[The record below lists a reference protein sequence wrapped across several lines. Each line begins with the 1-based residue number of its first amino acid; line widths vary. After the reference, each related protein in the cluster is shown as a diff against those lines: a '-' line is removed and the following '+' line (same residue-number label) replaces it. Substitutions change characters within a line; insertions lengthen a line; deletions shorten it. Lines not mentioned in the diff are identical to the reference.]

1 MEYAVMNIA
10 RRLQLI
16 ALLVMVALVF
26 LSWFSINRLAA
37 SNQDLSYV
45 TDNTVPSISLI
56 KEVQADFYELHALI
70 QTHVLNTDDGKMQ
83 QIETHIADIRTAI
96 NSLLEKY
103 KAEMLSNDEDRRLTD
118 DDQRIIAQYYLEIDK
133 VLLLSRQN
141 KNTEARDYLA
151 NNVMTLFGQ
160 FAQAIERHVK
170 FNVDLGLALKRQG
183 EENNDSSLQ
192 TLLFIAGGTGIL
204 TLGLFIWL
212 FNQVANP
219 LRLAMQ
225 TLSLIQRDL
234 NFTLRADVKQQDE
247 IGLTLNAVN
256 RLLDTL
262 QQTFTEFSV
271 GSLQIKSTAESLSQA
286 AQHLASSASQ
296 ANDATSLIA
305 AGVEEMTVSI
315 TDISQR
321 TQETS
326 RITNESGKLA
336 SDGGATI
343 ERTVQAINEIAD
355 SIRQASHEV
364 TALGEG
370 ISRIGGVVNVIR
382 DVAGQTNLLALNAAI
397 EAARAGEQGRGFAV
411 VADEVRKLAERTA
424 QSTQEISAT
433 VEAIQQESQATVS
446 RMSQVE
452 EKVVQGVAMAT
463 ESGEI
468 ITQIRHASHRVMDQV
483 GEITNAIRE
492 QSSAA
497 ESIAHQV
504 EQIAQV
510 VQQTSSTAEETSA
523 AAEELNVTTE
533 SIHQQISRYRI
544 Q

>member
-1 MEYAVMNIA
+1 MNIA

-16 ALLVMVALVF
+16 ALLVMLTLIF
-26 LSWFSINRLAA
+26 LSWFSINRLGAG
-37 SNQDLSYV
+37 NRDLSYV

-56 KEVQADFYELHALI
+56 KEVQADFYELHSLV
-70 QTHVLNTDDGKMQ
+70 QTHVLNTDSSRMQ
-83 QIETHIADIRTAI
+83 QIETGITEIRGQI
-96 NSLLEKY
+96 NSLLDKY

-118 DDQRIIAQYYLEIDK
+118 DDQRIVAQYYQEIDK
-133 VLLLSRQN
+133 VLQLSRQN
-141 KNTEARDYLA
+141 KNDEARDMLA
-151 NNVMTLFGQ
+151 GEASGLFKQ
-160 FAQAIERHVK
+160 FAKAIELHVN
-170 FNVDLGLALKRQG
+170 FNMDLGLALKKQG
-183 EENNDSSLQ
+183 QENYDNSLQ
-192 TLLFIAGGTGIL
+192 TLLLIAGGATVL
-204 TLGLFIWL
+204 TMGLFVWL

-219 LRLAMQ
+219 LRTAMD
-225 TLSLIQRDL
+225 TLTRIQRDL

-286 AQHLASSASQ
+286 AQHLASSANQ

-326 RITNESGKLA
+326 RITNESGQLA
-336 SDGGATI
+336 TEGGRTI
-343 ERTVQAINEIAD
+343 ERTVHAINEIAD
-355 SIRQASHEV
+355 SIRQASAEV
-364 TALGEG
+364 IALGEG

-397 EAARAGEQGRGFAV
+397 EAARAGESGRGFAV

-433 VEAIQQESQATVS
+433 VEAIQQESNNTVS
-446 RMSQVE
+446 RMHLVE
-452 EKVVQGVAMAT
+452 EKVSQGVTMAT
-463 ESGEI
+463 ESGAIIAEI
-468 ITQIRHASHRVMDQV
+468 RSASHRVMEQV

>member
-1 MEYAVMNIA
+1 MNIA

-16 ALLVMVALVF
+16 ALLVILALIF
-26 LSWFSINRLAA
+26 LSWFSINRLDSA
-37 SNQDLSYV
+37 NRDLGYV

-56 KEVQADFYELHALI
+56 KEVQADFYELHSLV
-70 QTHVLNTDDGKMQ
+70 QTHVLNTDSSRMQ
-83 QIETHIADIRTAI
+83 QIETGITEIQGQIT
-96 NSLLEKY
+96 SLLDKY

-118 DDQRIIAQYYLEIDK
+118 DDQRIVAQYYQEIDK
-133 VLLLSRQN
+133 VLPLSRQN
-141 KNTEARDYLA
+141 KNDEARDMLSGEAYG
-151 NNVMTLFGQ
+151 LFQQ
-160 FAQAIERHVK
+160 FAKAIELHVN
-170 FNVDLGLALKRQG
+170 FNMDLGLALKKQG
-183 EENNDSSLQ
+183 QENYDNSLQ
-192 TLLFIAGGTGIL
+192 TLLFIAGGATVL
-204 TLGLFIWL
+204 TMGLFVWL

-219 LRLAMQ
+219 LRTAMD
-225 TLSLIQRDL
+225 TLTRIQRDL

-326 RITNESGKLA
+326 RITNESGQLA
-336 SDGGATI
+336 TEGGRTI
-343 ERTVQAINEIAD
+343 ERTVHAINEIAD
-355 SIRQASHEV
+355 SIRQASAEV
-364 TALGEG
+364 IALGEG

-397 EAARAGEQGRGFAV
+397 EAARAGESGRGFAV

-433 VEAIQQESQATVS
+433 VEAIQQESNNTVS
-446 RMSQVE
+446 RMHLVE
-452 EKVVQGVAMAT
+452 EKVSQGVTMAT
-463 ESGEI
+463 ESGAIIAEI
-468 ITQIRHASHRVMDQV
+468 RSASHRVMEQV

>member
-1 MEYAVMNIA
+1 MNIA

-16 ALLVMVALVF
+16 ALLVILALIF
-26 LSWFSINRLAA
+26 LSWFSINRLGAG
-37 SNQDLSYV
+37 NRDLSYV

-56 KEVQADFYELHALI
+56 KEVQADFYELHSLV
-70 QTHVLNTDDGKMQ
+70 QTHVLNTDSSRMQ
-83 QIETHIADIRTAI
+83 QIETGITEIRGQI
-96 NSLLEKY
+96 NSLLDKY

-118 DDQRIIAQYYLEIDK
+118 DDQRIVAQYYQEIDK
-133 VLLLSRQN
+133 VLQLSRQN
-141 KNTEARDYLA
+141 KNDEARDMLSGEAYG
-151 NNVMTLFGQ
+151 LFKQ
-160 FAQAIERHVK
+160 FAKAIELHVN
-170 FNVDLGLALKRQG
+170 FNIDLGLALKKQG
-183 EENNDSSLQ
+183 QENYDNSLQ
-192 TLLFIAGGTGIL
+192 TLLLIAGGATVL
-204 TLGLFIWL
+204 TMGLFVWL

-219 LRLAMQ
+219 LRTAMD
-225 TLSLIQRDL
+225 TLTRIQRDL

-286 AQHLASSASQ
+286 AQHLASSANQ

-326 RITNESGKLA
+326 RITNESGQLA
-336 SDGGATI
+336 TEGGRTI
-343 ERTVQAINEIAD
+343 ERTVHAINEIAD
-355 SIRQASHEV
+355 SIRQASAEV
-364 TALGEG
+364 IALGEG

-397 EAARAGEQGRGFAV
+397 EAARAGESGRGFAV

-433 VEAIQQESQATVS
+433 VEAIQQESNNTVS
-446 RMSQVE
+446 RMHLVE
-452 EKVVQGVAMAT
+452 EKVSQGVTMAT
-463 ESGEI
+463 ESGAIIAEI
-468 ITQIRHASHRVMDQV
+468 RSASHRVMDQV

>member
-1 MEYAVMNIA
+1 MNIA

-16 ALLVMVALVF
+16 ALLVMLTLIF
-26 LSWFSINRLAA
+26 LSWFSINRLGAG
-37 SNQDLSYV
+37 NRDLSYV

-56 KEVQADFYELHALI
+56 KEVQADFYELHSLV
-70 QTHVLNTDDGKMQ
+70 QTHVLNTDSSKMQ
-83 QIETHIADIRTAI
+83 QIETGITEIRGQI
-96 NSLLEKY
+96 NSLLDKY

-118 DDQRIIAQYYLEIDK
+118 DDQRIVAQYYQEIDK
-133 VLLLSRQN
+133 VLQLSRQN
-141 KNTEARDYLA
+141 KNDEARDMLA
-151 NNVMTLFGQ
+151 GEAYGLFKR
-160 FAQAIERHVK
+160 FAKAIELHVN
-170 FNVDLGLALKRQG
+170 FNMDLGLALKKQG
-183 EENNDSSLQ
+183 QENYDNSLQ
-192 TLLFIAGGTGIL
+192 TLLLIAGGATVL
-204 TLGLFIWL
+204 TMGLFVWL

-219 LRLAMQ
+219 LRTAMD
-225 TLSLIQRDL
+225 TLTRIQRDL

-247 IGLTLNAVN
+247 IGLTLNTVN

-286 AQHLASSASQ
+286 AQHLASSANQ

-326 RITNESGKLA
+326 RITNESGQLA
-336 SDGGATI
+336 TEGGRTI
-343 ERTVQAINEIAD
+343 ERTVHAINEIAD
-355 SIRQASHEV
+355 SIRQASAEV
-364 TALGEG
+364 IALGEG

-397 EAARAGEQGRGFAV
+397 EAARAGESGRGFAV

-433 VEAIQQESQATVS
+433 VEAIQQESNNTVS
-446 RMSQVE
+446 RMHLVE
-452 EKVVQGVAMAT
+452 EKVSQGVTMAT
-463 ESGEI
+463 ESGAIIAEI
-468 ITQIRHASHRVMDQV
+468 RSASHRVMDQV

>member
-1 MEYAVMNIA
+1 MNIA

-16 ALLVMVALVF
+16 ALLVMLTLIF
-26 LSWFSINRLAA
+26 LSWFSINRLGAG
-37 SNQDLSYV
+37 NRDLSYV

-56 KEVQADFYELHALI
+56 KEVQADFYELHSLV
-70 QTHVLNTDDGKMQ
+70 QTHVLNTDSSRMQ
-83 QIETHIADIRTAI
+83 QIETGITEIRGQI
-96 NSLLEKY
+96 NSLLDKY

-118 DDQRIIAQYYLEIDK
+118 DDQRIVAQYYQEIDK
-133 VLLLSRQN
+133 VLQLSRQN
-141 KNTEARDYLA
+141 KNDEARDMLA
-151 NNVMTLFGQ
+151 GEAYGLFQQ
-160 FAQAIERHVK
+160 FAKAIELHVN
-170 FNVDLGLALKRQG
+170 FNMDLGLALKKQG
-183 EENNDSSLQ
+183 QENYDSSLQ
-192 TLLFIAGGTGIL
+192 TLLFIAGGATVL
-204 TLGLFIWL
+204 TMGLFVWL

-219 LRLAMQ
+219 LRTAMD
-225 TLSLIQRDL
+225 TLTRIQRDL

-286 AQHLASSASQ
+286 AQHLASSANQ

-326 RITNESGKLA
+326 RITNESGQLA
-336 SDGGATI
+336 SEGGRTI
-343 ERTVQAINEIAD
+343 ERTVHAINEIAD
-355 SIRQASHEV
+355 SIRQASAEV
-364 TALGEG
+364 IALGEG

-397 EAARAGEQGRGFAV
+397 EAARAGESGRGFAV

-433 VEAIQQESQATVS
+433 VEAIQQESNNTVS
-446 RMSQVE
+446 RMHLVE
-452 EKVVQGVAMAT
+452 EKVSQGVTMAT
-463 ESGEI
+463 ESGAIIAEI
-468 ITQIRHASHRVMDQV
+468 RSASHRVMEQV

>member
-1 MEYAVMNIA
+1 MNIA

-16 ALLVMVALVF
+16 ALLVMLTLIF
-26 LSWFSINRLAA
+26 LSWFSINRLGAG
-37 SNQDLSYV
+37 NRDLSYV

-56 KEVQADFYELHALI
+56 KEVQADFYELHSLV
-70 QTHVLNTDDGKMQ
+70 QTHVLNTDSGRMQ
-83 QIETHIADIRTAI
+83 QIETGITEIRGQI
-96 NSLLEKY
+96 NSLLDKY

-118 DDQRIIAQYYLEIDK
+118 DDQRIVAQYYQEIDK
-133 VLLLSRQN
+133 VLQLSRQN
-141 KNTEARDYLA
+141 KNDEARDMLA
-151 NNVMTLFGQ
+151 GEAYGLFKQ
-160 FAQAIERHVK
+160 FAKAIELHVN
-170 FNVDLGLALKRQG
+170 FNIDLGLALKKQG
-183 EENNDSSLQ
+183 QENYDNSLQ
-192 TLLFIAGGTGIL
+192 TLLFIAGGATVL
-204 TLGLFIWL
+204 TMGLFVWL

-219 LRLAMQ
+219 LRTAMD
-225 TLSLIQRDL
+225 TLTRIQRDL

-286 AQHLASSASQ
+286 AQHLASSANQ

-326 RITNESGKLA
+326 RITNESGQLA
-336 SDGGATI
+336 TEGGRTI
-343 ERTVQAINEIAD
+343 ERTVHAINEIAD
-355 SIRQASHEV
+355 SIRQASAEV
-364 TALGEG
+364 IALGEG

-397 EAARAGEQGRGFAV
+397 EAARAGESGRGFAV

-433 VEAIQQESQATVS
+433 VEAIQQESNNTVS
-446 RMSQVE
+446 RMHLVE
-452 EKVVQGVAMAT
+452 EKVSQGVTMAT
-463 ESGEI
+463 ESGAIIAEI
-468 ITQIRHASHRVMDQV
+468 RSASHRVMEQV

>member
-1 MEYAVMNIA
+1 MNIA

-16 ALLVMVALVF
+16 ALLVMLTLIF
-26 LSWFSINRLAA
+26 LSWFSINRLGAG
-37 SNQDLSYV
+37 NRDLSYV

-56 KEVQADFYELHALI
+56 KEVQADFYELHSLV
-70 QTHVLNTDDGKMQ
+70 QTHVLNTDSSKMQ
-83 QIETHIADIRTAI
+83 QIETGITEIRGQI
-96 NSLLEKY
+96 NSLLDKY

-118 DDQRIIAQYYLEIDK
+118 DDQRIVAQYYQEIDK
-133 VLLLSRQN
+133 VLQLSRQN
-141 KNTEARDYLA
+141 ENDEARDMLA
-151 NNVMTLFGQ
+151 GEAYGLFKQ
-160 FAQAIERHVK
+160 FAKAIELHVN
-170 FNVDLGLALKRQG
+170 FNMDLGLALKKQG
-183 EENNDSSLQ
+183 QENYDNSLQ
-192 TLLFIAGGTGIL
+192 TLLLIAGGATVL
-204 TLGLFIWL
+204 TMGLFVWL

-219 LRLAMQ
+219 LRTAMD
-225 TLSLIQRDL
+225 TLTRIQRDL

-286 AQHLASSASQ
+286 AQHLASSANQ

-326 RITNESGKLA
+326 RITNESGQLA
-336 SDGGATI
+336 TEGGRTI
-343 ERTVQAINEIAD
+343 ERTVHAINEIAD
-355 SIRQASHEV
+355 SIRQASAEV
-364 TALGEG
+364 IALGEG

-397 EAARAGEQGRGFAV
+397 EAARAGESGRGFAV

-433 VEAIQQESQATVS
+433 VEAIQQESNNTVS
-446 RMSQVE
+446 RMHLVE
-452 EKVVQGVAMAT
+452 EKVSQGVTMAT
-463 ESGEI
+463 ESGAIIAEI
-468 ITQIRHASHRVMDQV
+468 RSASHRVMEQV

>member
-1 MEYAVMNIA
+1 MNIA

-16 ALLVMVALVF
+16 ALLVMLTLIF
-26 LSWFSINRLAA
+26 LSWFSINRLGAG
-37 SNQDLSYV
+37 NRDLSYV

-56 KEVQADFYELHALI
+56 KEVQADFYELHSLV
-70 QTHVLNTDDGKMQ
+70 QTHVLNTDSSRMQ
-83 QIETHIADIRTAI
+83 QIETGITEIRGQI
-96 NSLLEKY
+96 NSLLDKY

-118 DDQRIIAQYYLEIDK
+118 DDQRIVAQYYQEIDK
-133 VLLLSRQN
+133 VLQLSRQN
-141 KNTEARDYLA
+141 KNDEARDMLA
-151 NNVMTLFGQ
+151 GEAYGLFKQ
-160 FAQAIERHVK
+160 FAKAIELHVN
-170 FNVDLGLALKRQG
+170 FNMDLGLALKKQG
-183 EENNDSSLQ
+183 QENYDNSLQ
-192 TLLFIAGGTGIL
+192 TLLLIAGGATVL
-204 TLGLFIWL
+204 TMGLFVWL

-219 LRLAMQ
+219 LRTAMD
-225 TLSLIQRDL
+225 TLTRIQRDL

-286 AQHLASSASQ
+286 AQHLASSANQ

-326 RITNESGKLA
+326 RITNESGQLA
-336 SDGGATI
+336 TEGGRTI
-343 ERTVQAINEIAD
+343 ERTVHAINEIAD
-355 SIRQASHEV
+355 SIRQASAEV
-364 TALGEG
+364 IALGEG

-397 EAARAGEQGRGFAV
+397 EAARAGESGRGFAV

-433 VEAIQQESQATVS
+433 VEAIQQESNNTVS
-446 RMSQVE
+446 RMHLVE
-452 EKVVQGVAMAT
+452 EKVSQGVTMAT
-463 ESGEI
+463 ESGAIIAEI
-468 ITQIRHASHRVMDQV
+468 RSASHRVMDQV

>member
-1 MEYAVMNIA
+1 MNIA

-16 ALLVMVALVF
+16 ALLVMLALVF
-26 LSWFSINRLAA
+26 LSWFSINRLGAG
-37 SNQDLSYV
+37 NRDLSYV

-56 KEVQADFYELHALI
+56 KEVQADFYELHSLV
-70 QTHVLNTDDGKMQ
+70 QTHVLNTDSSRMQ
-83 QIETHIADIRTAI
+83 QIETGITEIRGQI
-96 NSLLEKY
+96 NSLLDKY

-118 DDQRIIAQYYLEIDK
+118 DDQRIVAQYYQEIDK
-133 VLLLSRQN
+133 VLQLSRQN
-141 KNTEARDYLA
+141 KNDEARDMLA
-151 NNVMTLFGQ
+151 GEAYGLFKQ
-160 FAQAIERHVK
+160 FAKAIELHVN
-170 FNVDLGLALKRQG
+170 FNMDLGLALKKQG
-183 EENNDSSLQ
+183 QENYDSSLQ
-192 TLLFIAGGTGIL
+192 TLLLIAGGATVL
-204 TLGLFIWL
+204 TMGLFVWL

-219 LRLAMQ
+219 LRTAMD
-225 TLSLIQRDL
+225 TLTRIQRDL

-286 AQHLASSASQ
+286 AQHLASSANQ

-326 RITNESGKLA
+326 RITNESGQLA
-336 SDGGATI
+336 TEGGRTI
-343 ERTVQAINEIAD
+343 ERTVHAINEIAD
-355 SIRQASHEV
+355 SIRQASAEV
-364 TALGEG
+364 IALGEG

-397 EAARAGEQGRGFAV
+397 EAARAGESGRGFAV

-433 VEAIQQESQATVS
+433 VEAIQQESNNTVS
-446 RMSQVE
+446 RMHLVE
-452 EKVVQGVAMAT
+452 EKVSQGVTMAT
-463 ESGEI
+463 ESGAIIAEI
-468 ITQIRHASHRVMDQV
+468 RSASHRVMEQV

>member
-1 MEYAVMNIA
+1 MNIA

-16 ALLVMVALVF
+16 ALLVMLALGC
-26 LSWFSINRLAA
+26 LSWFSISRLSSTHA
-37 SNQDLSYV
+37 DLSYV
-45 TDNTVPSISLI
+45 TDNTVPSISTI
-56 KEVQADFYELHALI
+56 KEIETDFYALHSLI
-70 QTHVLNTDDGKMQ
+70 QAHVLNTDDGKMS
-83 QIETHIADIRTAI
+83 QIEQGIASYHTNMDALLSQYESGMITNEEDRQLIAD
-96 NSLLEKY
+96 
-103 KAEMLSNDEDRRLTD
+103 DRRLV
-118 DDQRIIAQYYLEIDK
+118 AQYDKASEDVLRLSRENKSVEAREAIDK
-133 VLLLSRQN
+133 ALAPLYEQLTKAIDKHVHFNIQQGDAVKLRGEQN
-141 KNTEARDYLA
+141 A
-151 NNVMTLFGQ
+151 
-160 FAQAIERHVK
+160 
-170 FNVDLGLALKRQG
+170 
-183 EENNDSSLQ
+183 DSSMQ
-192 TLLFIAGGTGIL
+192 ALLFISVGTGAL
-204 TLGLFIWL
+204 TLVLFLWL
-212 FNQVANP
+212 FRQVANP
-219 LRLAMQ
+219 LRLAMT
-225 TLSLIQRDL
+225 TLSEIQRDL
-234 NFTLRADVKQQDE
+234 NFTLRANVSQQDE
-247 IGLTLNAVN
+247 IGQTLTAVN

-286 AQHLASSASQ
+286 AQHMAESASQ

-305 AGVEEMTVSI
+305 AGVEEMSVSI

-343 ERTVQAINEIAD
+343 DRTVLAINDIAD
-355 SIRQASHEV
+355 AIRQASRDV

-370 ISRIGGVVNVIR
+370 ISRIGGVVNVIN

-424 QSTQEISAT
+424 QSTQEISRT
-433 VEAIQQESQATVS
+433 VEAIQQGSEATVA
-446 RMSQVE
+446 RMVLVE
-452 EKVVQGVAMAT
+452 EKVAQGVAMAT
-463 ESGEI
+463 ESGAI
-468 ITQIRHASHRVMDQV
+468 ITQIRQASHRVMDQV
-483 GEITNAIRE
+483 GEISLAIRE
-492 QSSAA
+492 QTSAA
-497 ESIAHQV
+497 ESIALQV

-533 SIHQQISRYRI
+533 NIHQQISRYRI

>member
-1 MEYAVMNIA
+1 MNIA

-16 ALLVMVALVF
+16 ALLVILALIF
-26 LSWFSINRLAA
+26 LSWFSINRLDSA
-37 SNQDLSYV
+37 NRDLGYV

-56 KEVQADFYELHALI
+56 KEVQADFYELHSLV
-70 QTHVLNTDDGKMQ
+70 QTHVLNTDSSRMQ
-83 QIETHIADIRTAI
+83 QIETGITEIQGQIT
-96 NSLLEKY
+96 SLLDKY

-118 DDQRIIAQYYLEIDK
+118 DDQRIVAQYYQEIDN
-133 VLLLSRQN
+133 VLQLSRQN
-141 KNTEARDYLA
+141 KNDEARDMLSGEAYG
-151 NNVMTLFGQ
+151 LFQQ
-160 FAQAIERHVK
+160 FAKAIELHVN
-170 FNVDLGLALKRQG
+170 FNMDLGLALKKQG
-183 EENNDSSLQ
+183 QENYDNSLQ
-192 TLLFIAGGTGIL
+192 TLLFIAGGTTVL
-204 TLGLFIWL
+204 TLGLFVWL

-219 LRLAMQ
+219 LRTAMDIL
-225 TLSLIQRDL
+225 TRIQRDL

-326 RITNESGKLA
+326 RITNESGQLA
-336 SDGGATI
+336 TEGGRTI
-343 ERTVQAINEIAD
+343 ERTVHAINEIAD
-355 SIRQASHEV
+355 SIRQASAEV
-364 TALGEG
+364 IALGEG

-397 EAARAGEQGRGFAV
+397 EAARAGESGRGFAV

-433 VEAIQQESQATVS
+433 VEAIQQESNNTVS
-446 RMSQVE
+446 RMHLVE
-452 EKVVQGVAMAT
+452 EKVSQGVTMAT
-463 ESGEI
+463 ESGAIIAEI
-468 ITQIRHASHRVMDQV
+468 RSASHRVMDQV

>member
-1 MEYAVMNIA
+1 MNIA

-16 ALLVMVALVF
+16 ALLVMLALVF
-26 LSWFSINRLAA
+26 LSWFSINRLGAG
-37 SNQDLSYV
+37 NRDLSYV

-56 KEVQADFYELHALI
+56 KEVQADFYELHSLV
-70 QTHVLNTDDGKMQ
+70 QTHVLNTDSSRMQ
-83 QIETHIADIRTAI
+83 QIETGITEIRGQI
-96 NSLLEKY
+96 NSLLDKY

-118 DDQRIIAQYYLEIDK
+118 DDQRIVAQYYQEIDK
-133 VLLLSRQN
+133 VLQLSRQN
-141 KNTEARDYLA
+141 KNDEARDMLA
-151 NNVMTLFGQ
+151 GEAYGLFKQ
-160 FAQAIERHVK
+160 FAKAIELHVN
-170 FNVDLGLALKRQG
+170 FNMDLGLALKKQG
-183 EENNDSSLQ
+183 QENYDNSLQ
-192 TLLFIAGGTGIL
+192 TLLFIAGGATLL
-204 TLGLFIWL
+204 TMGLFVWL

-219 LRLAMQ
+219 LRTAMD
-225 TLSLIQRDL
+225 TLTRIQHDL

-326 RITNESGKLA
+326 RITNESGQLA
-336 SDGGATI
+336 TEGGRTI
-343 ERTVQAINEIAD
+343 ERTVHAINEIAD
-355 SIRQASHEV
+355 SIRQASAEV
-364 TALGEG
+364 IALGEG

-397 EAARAGEQGRGFAV
+397 EAARAGESGRGFAV

-433 VEAIQQESQATVS
+433 VEAIQQESNNTVS
-446 RMSQVE
+446 RMHLVE
-452 EKVVQGVAMAT
+452 EKVSQGVTMAT
-463 ESGEI
+463 ESGAIIAEI
-468 ITQIRHASHRVMDQV
+468 RSASHRVMDQV

>member
-1 MEYAVMNIA
+1 MNIA

-16 ALLVMVALVF
+16 ALLVILALIF
-26 LSWFSINRLAA
+26 LSWFSINRLDSA
-37 SNQDLSYV
+37 NRDLGYV

-56 KEVQADFYELHALI
+56 KEVQADFYELHSLV
-70 QTHVLNTDDGKMQ
+70 QTHVLNTDSSRMQ
-83 QIETHIADIRTAI
+83 QIETGITEIQGQIT
-96 NSLLEKY
+96 SLLDKY

-118 DDQRIIAQYYLEIDK
+118 DDQRIVAQYYQEIDN
-133 VLLLSRQN
+133 VLQLSRQN
-141 KNTEARDYLA
+141 KNDEARDMLSGEAYG
-151 NNVMTLFGQ
+151 LFQQ
-160 FAQAIERHVK
+160 FAKAIELHVN
-170 FNVDLGLALKRQG
+170 FNMDLGLALKKQG
-183 EENNDSSLQ
+183 QENYDNSLQ
-192 TLLFIAGGTGIL
+192 TLLFIAGSTTVL
-204 TLGLFIWL
+204 TLGLFVWL

-219 LRLAMQ
+219 LRTAMDIL
-225 TLSLIQRDL
+225 TRIQRDL

-326 RITNESGKLA
+326 RITNESGQLA
-336 SDGGATI
+336 TEGGRTI
-343 ERTVQAINEIAD
+343 ERTVHAINEIAD
-355 SIRQASHEV
+355 SIRQASAEV
-364 TALGEG
+364 IALGEG

-397 EAARAGEQGRGFAV
+397 EAARAGESGRGFAV

-433 VEAIQQESQATVS
+433 VEAIQQESNNTVS
-446 RMSQVE
+446 RMHLVE
-452 EKVVQGVAMAT
+452 EKVSQGVTMAT
-463 ESGEI
+463 ESGAIIAEI
-468 ITQIRHASHRVMDQV
+468 RSASHRVMDQV

>member
-1 MEYAVMNIA
+1 MNIA

-16 ALLVMVALVF
+16 ALLVILALIF
-26 LSWFSINRLAA
+26 LSWFSINRLDSA
-37 SNQDLSYV
+37 NRDLGYV

-56 KEVQADFYELHALI
+56 KEVQADFYELHSLV
-70 QTHVLNTDDGKMQ
+70 QTHVLNTDTGKMQ
-83 QIETHIADIRTAI
+83 QIETGITEIRGQI
-96 NSLLEKY
+96 NSLLDKY
-103 KAEMLSNDEDRRLTD
+103 KAELLSNDEDRRLTD
-118 DDQRIIAQYYLEIDK
+118 DDQRIVAQYYQEIDK
-133 VLLLSRQN
+133 VLQLSRQN
-141 KNTEARDYLA
+141 KNDEARDMLA
-151 NNVMTLFGQ
+151 GEAYGLFQQ
-160 FAQAIERHVK
+160 FAKAIELHVT
-170 FNVDLGLALKRQG
+170 FNIDLGLELKAQG
-183 EENNDSSLQ
+183 KENYDNSMQ
-192 TLLFIAGGTGIL
+192 TLLFIAGATTVL
-204 TLGLFIWL
+204 TLGLFVWL

-219 LRLAMQ
+219 LRTAME
-225 TLSLIQRDL
+225 TLTRIQRDL
-234 NFTLRADVKQQDE
+234 NFTLRADVRQQDE

-326 RITNESGKLA
+326 RITNESGQLA
-336 SDGGATI
+336 TEGGRTI
-343 ERTVQAINEIAD
+343 DRTVHAINEIAD
-355 SIRQASHEV
+355 SIRQASAEV
-364 TALGEG
+364 SALGEG
-370 ISRIGGVVNVIR
+370 ISRIGGVVSVIR

-397 EAARAGEQGRGFAV
+397 EAARAGESGRGFAV

-433 VEAIQQESQATVS
+433 VEAIQQESNNTVS
-446 RMSQVE
+446 RMNLVE
-452 EKVVQGVAMAT
+452 EKVSQGVAMAT
-463 ESGEI
+463 ESGAIISEI
-468 ITQIRHASHRVMDQV
+468 RSASHRVMDQV

-492 QSSAA
+492 QSAAA

-523 AAEELNVTTE
+523 AAEELNVTTD

>member
-1 MEYAVMNIA
+1 MNIA

-16 ALLVMVALVF
+16 ALLVMLTLIF
-26 LSWFSINRLAA
+26 LSWFSINRLGAG
-37 SNQDLSYV
+37 NRDLSYV

-56 KEVQADFYELHALI
+56 KEVQADFYELHSLV
-70 QTHVLNTDDGKMQ
+70 QTHVLNTDSSRMQ
-83 QIETHIADIRTAI
+83 QIETGITEIRGQI
-96 NSLLEKY
+96 NSLLDKY

-118 DDQRIIAQYYLEIDK
+118 DDQRIVAQYYQEIDK
-133 VLLLSRQN
+133 VLQLSRQN
-141 KNTEARDYLA
+141 KNDEARDMLA
-151 NNVMTLFGQ
+151 GEAYGLFKQ
-160 FAQAIERHVK
+160 FAKAIELHVN
-170 FNVDLGLALKRQG
+170 FNMDLGLALKKQG
-183 EENNDSSLQ
+183 QENYDNSLQ
-192 TLLFIAGGTGIL
+192 TLLFIAGGATVL
-204 TLGLFIWL
+204 TMGLFVWL

-219 LRLAMQ
+219 LRTAMD
-225 TLSLIQRDL
+225 TLTRIQRDL

-286 AQHLASSASQ
+286 AQHLASSANQ

-326 RITNESGKLA
+326 RITNESGQLA
-336 SDGGATI
+336 TEGGRTI
-343 ERTVQAINEIAD
+343 ERTVHAINEIAD
-355 SIRQASHEV
+355 SIRQASAEV
-364 TALGEG
+364 IALGEG

-397 EAARAGEQGRGFAV
+397 EAARAGESGRGFAV

-433 VEAIQQESQATVS
+433 VEAIQQESNNTVS
-446 RMSQVE
+446 RMHLVE
-452 EKVVQGVAMAT
+452 EKVSQGVTMAT
-463 ESGEI
+463 ESGAIIAEI
-468 ITQIRHASHRVMDQV
+468 RSASHRVMEQV

>member
-1 MEYAVMNIA
+1 MNIA

-16 ALLVMVALVF
+16 ALLVMLTLIF
-26 LSWFSINRLAA
+26 LSWFSINRLGAG
-37 SNQDLSYV
+37 NRDLSYV

-56 KEVQADFYELHALI
+56 KEVQADFYELHSLV
-70 QTHVLNTDDGKMQ
+70 QTHVLNTDSSKMQ
-83 QIETHIADIRTAI
+83 QIETGITEIRGQI
-96 NSLLEKY
+96 NSLLDKY

-118 DDQRIIAQYYLEIDK
+118 DDQRIVAQYYQEIDK
-133 VLLLSRQN
+133 VLQLSRQN
-141 KNTEARDYLA
+141 KNDEARDMLA
-151 NNVMTLFGQ
+151 GEAYGLFKQ
-160 FAQAIERHVK
+160 FAKAIELHVN
-170 FNVDLGLALKRQG
+170 FNMDLGLALKKQG
-183 EENNDSSLQ
+183 QENYDSSLQ
-192 TLLFIAGGTGIL
+192 TLLLIAGGATVL
-204 TLGLFIWL
+204 TMGLFVWL

-219 LRLAMQ
+219 LRTAMD
-225 TLSLIQRDL
+225 TLTRIQRDL

-286 AQHLASSASQ
+286 AQHLASSANQ

-326 RITNESGKLA
+326 RITNESGQLA
-336 SDGGATI
+336 TEGGRTI
-343 ERTVQAINEIAD
+343 ERTVHAINEIAD
-355 SIRQASHEV
+355 SIRQASAEV
-364 TALGEG
+364 IALGEG

-397 EAARAGEQGRGFAV
+397 EAARAGESGRGFAV

-433 VEAIQQESQATVS
+433 VEAIQQESNNTVS
-446 RMSQVE
+446 RMHLVE
-452 EKVVQGVAMAT
+452 EKVSQGVTMAT
-463 ESGEI
+463 ESGAIIAEI
-468 ITQIRHASHRVMDQV
+468 RSASHRVMDQV

>member
-1 MEYAVMNIA
+1 MNIA

-16 ALLVMVALVF
+16 ALLVILALIF
-26 LSWFSINRLAA
+26 LSWFSINRLGAG
-37 SNQDLSYV
+37 NRDLSYV

-56 KEVQADFYELHALI
+56 KEVQADFYELHSLV
-70 QTHVLNTDDGKMQ
+70 QTHVLNTDSSRMQ
-83 QIETHIADIRTAI
+83 QIETGITEIRGQI
-96 NSLLEKY
+96 NSLLDKY

-118 DDQRIIAQYYLEIDK
+118 DDQRIVAQYYQEIDK
-133 VLLLSRQN
+133 VLQLSRQN
-141 KNTEARDYLA
+141 KNDEARDMLA
-151 NNVMTLFGQ
+151 GEAYGLFKQ
-160 FAQAIERHVK
+160 FAKAIELHVN
-170 FNVDLGLALKRQG
+170 FNIDLGLALKKQG
-183 EENNDSSLQ
+183 QENYDNSLQ
-192 TLLFIAGGTGIL
+192 TLLLIAGGATVL
-204 TLGLFIWL
+204 TMGLFVWL

-219 LRLAMQ
+219 LRTAMD
-225 TLSLIQRDL
+225 TLTRIQRDL

-286 AQHLASSASQ
+286 AQHLASSANQ

-326 RITNESGKLA
+326 RITNESGQLA
-336 SDGGATI
+336 TEGGRTI
-343 ERTVQAINEIAD
+343 ERTVHAINEIAD
-355 SIRQASHEV
+355 SIRQASAEV
-364 TALGEG
+364 IALGEG

-397 EAARAGEQGRGFAV
+397 EAARAGESGRGFAV

-433 VEAIQQESQATVS
+433 VEAIQQESNNTVS
-446 RMSQVE
+446 RMHLVE
-452 EKVVQGVAMAT
+452 EKVSQGVTMAT
-463 ESGEI
+463 ESGAIIAEI
-468 ITQIRHASHRVMDQV
+468 RSASHRVMEQV

>member
-1 MEYAVMNIA
+1 MNIA

-16 ALLVMVALVF
+16 ALLVILALIF
-26 LSWFSINRLAA
+26 LSWFSINRLDSA
-37 SNQDLSYV
+37 NRDLGYV

-56 KEVQADFYELHALI
+56 KEVQADFYELHSLV
-70 QTHVLNTDDGKMQ
+70 QTHVLNTDSSRMQ
-83 QIETHIADIRTAI
+83 QIETGITEIQGQIT
-96 NSLLEKY
+96 SLLDKY

-118 DDQRIIAQYYLEIDK
+118 DDQRIVAQYYQEIDK
-133 VLLLSRQN
+133 VLQLSRQN
-141 KNTEARDYLA
+141 KNDEARDMLSGEAYG
-151 NNVMTLFGQ
+151 LFQQ
-160 FAQAIERHVK
+160 FAKAIELHVN
-170 FNVDLGLALKRQG
+170 FNMDLGLALKKQG
-183 EENNDSSLQ
+183 QENYDNSLQ
-192 TLLFIAGGTGIL
+192 TLLFIAGGTTVL
-204 TLGLFIWL
+204 TMGLFVWL

-219 LRLAMQ
+219 LRTAMD
-225 TLSLIQRDL
+225 TLTRIQRDL

-326 RITNESGKLA
+326 RITNESGQLA
-336 SDGGATI
+336 TEGGRTI
-343 ERTVQAINEIAD
+343 ERTVHAINEIAD
-355 SIRQASHEV
+355 SIRQASAEV
-364 TALGEG
+364 IALGEG

-397 EAARAGEQGRGFAV
+397 EAARAGESGRGFAV

-433 VEAIQQESQATVS
+433 VEAIQQESNNTVS
-446 RMSQVE
+446 RMHLVE
-452 EKVVQGVAMAT
+452 EKVSQGVTMAT
-463 ESGEI
+463 ESGAIIAEI
-468 ITQIRHASHRVMDQV
+468 RSASHRVMDQV

-492 QSSAA
+492 QSS
-497 ESIAHQV
+497 
-504 EQIAQV
+504 
-510 VQQTSSTAEETSA
+510 
-523 AAEELNVTTE
+523 
-533 SIHQQISRYRI
+533 
-544 Q
+544 

>member
-1 MEYAVMNIA
+1 MNIA

-16 ALLVMVALVF
+16 ALLVMLTLIF
-26 LSWFSINRLAA
+26 LSWFSINRLDSA
-37 SNQDLSYV
+37 NRDLGYV

-56 KEVQADFYELHALI
+56 KEVQADFYELHSLV
-70 QTHVLNTDDGKMQ
+70 QTHVLNTDTGKMQ
-83 QIETHIADIRTAI
+83 QIETGITEIQGQIT
-96 NSLLEKY
+96 SLLDKY

-118 DDQRIIAQYYLEIDK
+118 DDQRIVAQYYQEIDK
-133 VLLLSRQN
+133 VLQLSRQN
-141 KNTEARDYLA
+141 KNDEARDMLA
-151 NNVMTLFGQ
+151 GEATRVFQQ
-160 FAQAIERHVK
+160 FAKAIELHVN
-170 FNVDLGLALKRQG
+170 FNMDLGLALKKQG
-183 EENNDSSLQ
+183 QENYDNSLQ
-192 TLLFIAGGTGIL
+192 TLLFIAGGTIVL
-204 TLGLFIWL
+204 TMGLFVWL

-219 LRLAMQ
+219 LRTAMD
-225 TLSLIQRDL
+225 TLTRIQRDL

-326 RITNESGKLA
+326 RITNESGQLA
-336 SDGGATI
+336 SEGSRTI
-343 ERTVQAINEIAD
+343 DRTVHAINEIAD
-355 SIRQASHEV
+355 SIRQASAEV
-364 TALGEG
+364 IALGEG

-397 EAARAGEQGRGFAV
+397 EAARAGESGRGFAV

-433 VEAIQQESQATVS
+433 VEAIQQESNNTVS
-446 RMSQVE
+446 RMHLVE
-452 EKVVQGVAMAT
+452 EKVSQGVNMAT
-463 ESGEI
+463 ESGAIIAEI
-468 ITQIRHASHRVMDQV
+468 RSASHRVMEQV

>member
-1 MEYAVMNIA
+1 MNIA

-16 ALLVMVALVF
+16 ALLVMLTLIF
-26 LSWFSINRLAA
+26 LSWFSINRLGAG
-37 SNQDLSYV
+37 NRDLSYV

-56 KEVQADFYELHALI
+56 KEVQADFYELHSLV
-70 QTHVLNTDDGKMQ
+70 QTHVLNTDSSRMQ
-83 QIETHIADIRTAI
+83 QIETGITEIRGQI
-96 NSLLEKY
+96 NSLLDKY

-118 DDQRIIAQYYLEIDK
+118 DDQRIVAQYYQEIDK
-133 VLLLSRQN
+133 VLQLSRQN
-141 KNTEARDYLA
+141 KNDEARDMLSGEAYG
-151 NNVMTLFGQ
+151 LFQQ
-160 FAQAIERHVK
+160 FAKAIELHVN
-170 FNVDLGLALKRQG
+170 FNMDLGLALKKQG
-183 EENNDSSLQ
+183 QENYDNSLQ
-192 TLLFIAGGTGIL
+192 TLLFIAGGTTVL
-204 TLGLFIWL
+204 TLGLFVWL

-219 LRLAMQ
+219 LRTAMDIL
-225 TLSLIQRDL
+225 TRIQRDL

-286 AQHLASSASQ
+286 AQHLASSANQ

-326 RITNESGKLA
+326 RITNESGQLA
-336 SDGGATI
+336 TEGGRTI
-343 ERTVQAINEIAD
+343 ERTVHAINEIAD
-355 SIRQASHEV
+355 SIRQASAEV
-364 TALGEG
+364 IALGEG

-397 EAARAGEQGRGFAV
+397 EAARAGESGRGFAV

-433 VEAIQQESQATVS
+433 VEAIQQESNNTVS
-446 RMSQVE
+446 RMHLVE
-452 EKVVQGVAMAT
+452 EKVSQGVTMAT
-463 ESGEI
+463 ESGAIIAEI
-468 ITQIRHASHRVMDQV
+468 RSASHRVMDQV

>member
-1 MEYAVMNIA
+1 MNIA

-16 ALLVMVALVF
+16 ALLVMLTLIF
-26 LSWFSINRLAA
+26 LSWFSINRLGAG
-37 SNQDLSYV
+37 NRDLSYV

-56 KEVQADFYELHALI
+56 KEVQADFYELHSLV
-70 QTHVLNTDDGKMQ
+70 QTHVLNTDSSKMQ
-83 QIETHIADIRTAI
+83 QIETGITEIRGQI
-96 NSLLEKY
+96 NSLLDKY

-118 DDQRIIAQYYLEIDK
+118 DDQRIVAQYYQEIDK
-133 VLLLSRQN
+133 VLQLSRQN
-141 KNTEARDYLA
+141 KNDEARDMLSGEAYG
-151 NNVMTLFGQ
+151 LFQQ
-160 FAQAIERHVK
+160 FAKAIELHVN
-170 FNVDLGLALKRQG
+170 FNMDLGLALKKQG
-183 EENNDSSLQ
+183 QENYDNSLQ
-192 TLLFIAGGTGIL
+192 TLLFIAGGTTVL
-204 TLGLFIWL
+204 TLGLFVWL

-219 LRLAMQ
+219 LRTAMDIL
-225 TLSLIQRDL
+225 TRIQRDL

-326 RITNESGKLA
+326 RITNESGQLA
-336 SDGGATI
+336 TEGGRTI
-343 ERTVQAINEIAD
+343 ERTVHAINEIAD
-355 SIRQASHEV
+355 SIRQASAEV
-364 TALGEG
+364 IALGEG

-397 EAARAGEQGRGFAV
+397 EAARAGESGRGFAV

-433 VEAIQQESQATVS
+433 VEAIQQESNNTVS
-446 RMSQVE
+446 RMHLVE
-452 EKVVQGVAMAT
+452 EKVSQGVTMAT
-463 ESGEI
+463 ESGAIIAEI
-468 ITQIRHASHRVMDQV
+468 RSASHRVMDQV

>member
-1 MEYAVMNIA
+1 M
-10 RRLQLI
+10 
-16 ALLVMVALVF
+16 
-26 LSWFSINRLAA
+26 
-37 SNQDLSYV
+37 
-45 TDNTVPSISLI
+45 ISLI
-56 KEVQADFYELHALI
+56 KQVQADFYELHALI
-70 QTHVLNTDDGKMQ
+70 QTHVLNTDSSKMN
-83 QIETHIADIRTAI
+83 QIETGIADLRTEIRA
-96 NSLLEKY
+96 LLQKY
-103 KAEMLSNDEDRRLTD
+103 EADMLSNEEDRQLTT
-118 DDQRIIAQYYLEIDK
+118 DDQRIIEQYYQEIEK
-133 VLLLSRQN
+133 VLILSRDN
-141 KNTEARDYLA
+141 KNTEARDIIA
-151 NNVMTLFGQ
+151 NDVMPLFEQ
-160 FAQAIERHVK
+160 FSKAIDKHVH
-170 FNVDLGLALKRQG
+170 FNVKLGEAVKQQG
-183 EENNDSSLQ
+183 EKNYDNSLQ
-192 TLLFIAGGTGIL
+192 TMLFISVGTGIL
-204 TLGLFIWL
+204 TLVLFIWL
-212 FNQVANP
+212 FRQVANP
-219 LRLAMQ
+219 LRLAMA
-225 TLSLIQRDL
+225 TLFDIQHNL
-234 NFTLRADVKQQDE
+234 NFTLRAKVAQQDE
-247 IGLTLNAVN
+247 IGLTLSAVN

-286 AQHLASSASQ
+286 AHHLASSASQ

-321 TQETS
+321 TQEAS

-336 SDGGATI
+336 SDGGTTI
-343 ERTVQAINEIAD
+343 DRTVKAINEIAEA
-355 SIRQASHEV
+355 IRQASSEV
-364 TALGEG
+364 SALGDG
-370 ISRIGGVVNVIR
+370 ISRIGGVVNVIS

-424 QSTQEISAT
+424 QSTREISET
-433 VEAIQQESQATVS
+433 VEAIQQGSQLTVTK
-446 RMSQVE
+446 MVQVE
-452 EKVVQGVAMAT
+452 EKVAQGVAMAT

-468 ITQIRHASHRVMDQV
+468 ITQIRQASHRVMDQV
-483 GEITNAIRE
+483 GEITIAIRE

-533 SIHQQISRYRI
+533 NIHQQISRYRI

>member
-1 MEYAVMNIA
+1 MNIA

-16 ALLVMVALVF
+16 ALLVILALIF
-26 LSWFSINRLAA
+26 LSWFSINRL
-37 SNQDLSYV
+37 DLANRDLGYV

-56 KEVQADFYELHALI
+56 KEVQADFYELHSLV
-70 QTHVLNTDDGKMQ
+70 QTHVLNTDSSRMQ
-83 QIETHIADIRTAI
+83 QIETGITEIQGQIT
-96 NSLLEKY
+96 SLLDKY

-118 DDQRIIAQYYLEIDK
+118 DDQRIVAQYYQEIDK
-133 VLLLSRQN
+133 VLQLSRQN
-141 KNTEARDYLA
+141 KNDEARDMLSGEAYG
-151 NNVMTLFGQ
+151 LFQQ
-160 FAQAIERHVK
+160 FAKAIELHVN
-170 FNVDLGLALKRQG
+170 FNMDLGLALKKQG
-183 EENNDSSLQ
+183 QENYDNSLQ
-192 TLLFIAGGTGIL
+192 TLLFIAGGATVL
-204 TLGLFIWL
+204 TMGLFVWL

-219 LRLAMQ
+219 LRTAMD
-225 TLSLIQRDL
+225 TLTRIQCDL

-286 AQHLASSASQ
+286 AQHLASSANQ

-326 RITNESGKLA
+326 RITNESGQLA
-336 SDGGATI
+336 TEGGRTI
-343 ERTVQAINEIAD
+343 ERTVHAINEIAD
-355 SIRQASHEV
+355 SIRQASAEV
-364 TALGEG
+364 IALGEG

-397 EAARAGEQGRGFAV
+397 EAARAGESGRGFAV

-433 VEAIQQESQATVS
+433 VEAIQQESNNTVS
-446 RMSQVE
+446 RMHLVE
-452 EKVVQGVAMAT
+452 EKVSQGVTMAT
-463 ESGEI
+463 ESGAIIAEI
-468 ITQIRHASHRVMDQV
+468 RSASHRVMDQV

>member
-1 MEYAVMNIA
+1 MNIA

-16 ALLVMVALVF
+16 ALLVMLALVF
-26 LSWFSINRLAA
+26 LSWFSINRLGAG
-37 SNQDLSYV
+37 NRDLSYV
-45 TDNTVPSISLI
+45 TDNTVPSIALI
-56 KEVQADFYELHALI
+56 KEVQAAFYELHSRVQSHI
-70 QTHVLNTDDGKMQ
+70 LNTDDGKMQ
-83 QIETHIADIRTAI
+83 QIEADIAEHRKQI
-96 NSLLEKY
+96 NSQLEKY

-118 DDQRIIAQYYLEIDK
+118 DDQRIIAQYYQEIDK
-133 VLLLSRQN
+133 VLQLSRQN
-141 KNTEARDYLA
+141 KNDEARDVLA
-151 NNVMTLFGQ
+151 GEATRVFQQ
-160 FAQAIERHVK
+160 FAKAIELHVN
-170 FNVDLGLALKRQG
+170 FNMDLGLALKKQG
-183 EENNDSSLQ
+183 QENYDNSLQ
-192 TLLFIAGGTGIL
+192 TLLFIAGGATVL
-204 TLGLFIWL
+204 TMGLFVWL

-219 LRLAMQ
+219 LRTAMD
-225 TLSLIQRDL
+225 TLTRIQRDL

-286 AQHLASSASQ
+286 AQHLASSANQ

-326 RITNESGKLA
+326 RITNESGQLA
-336 SDGGATI
+336 TEGGRTI
-343 ERTVQAINEIAD
+343 ERTVHAINEIAD
-355 SIRQASHEV
+355 SIRQASAEV
-364 TALGEG
+364 IALGEG

-397 EAARAGEQGRGFAV
+397 EAARAGESGRGFAV

-433 VEAIQQESQATVS
+433 VEAIQQESNNTVS
-446 RMSQVE
+446 RMHLVE
-452 EKVVQGVAMAT
+452 EKVSQGVTMAT
-463 ESGEI
+463 ESGVIIAEI
-468 ITQIRHASHRVMDQV
+468 RSASHRVMEQV

>member
-1 MEYAVMNIA
+1 MNIA

-16 ALLVMVALVF
+16 ALLVMLTLIF
-26 LSWFSINRLAA
+26 LSWFSINRLGAG
-37 SNQDLSYV
+37 NRDLSYV

-56 KEVQADFYELHALI
+56 KEVQADFYELHSLV
-70 QTHVLNTDDGKMQ
+70 QTHVLNTDSSKMQ
-83 QIETHIADIRTAI
+83 QIETGITEIRGQI
-96 NSLLEKY
+96 NSLLDKY

-118 DDQRIIAQYYLEIDK
+118 DDQRIVAQYYQEIDK
-133 VLLLSRQN
+133 VLQLSRQN
-141 KNTEARDYLA
+141 KNDEARDMLA
-151 NNVMTLFGQ
+151 GEAYGLFKQ
-160 FAQAIERHVK
+160 FAKAIELHVN
-170 FNVDLGLALKRQG
+170 FNMDLGLALKKQG
-183 EENNDSSLQ
+183 QENYDNSLQ
-192 TLLFIAGGTGIL
+192 TLLLIAGGATVL
-204 TLGLFIWL
+204 TMGLFVWL

-219 LRLAMQ
+219 LRTAMD
-225 TLSLIQRDL
+225 TLTRIQRDL

-286 AQHLASSASQ
+286 AQHLASSANQ

-326 RITNESGKLA
+326 RITNESGQLA
-336 SDGGATI
+336 TEGGRTI
-343 ERTVQAINEIAD
+343 ERTVHAINEIAD
-355 SIRQASHEV
+355 SIRQASAEV
-364 TALGEG
+364 IALGEG

-397 EAARAGEQGRGFAV
+397 EAARAGESGRGFAV

-433 VEAIQQESQATVS
+433 VEAIQQESNNTVS
-446 RMSQVE
+446 RMHLVE
-452 EKVVQGVAMAT
+452 EKVNQGVTMAT
-463 ESGEI
+463 ESGAIIAEI
-468 ITQIRHASHRVMDQV
+468 RSASHRVMDQV

>member
-1 MEYAVMNIA
+1 MNIA

-16 ALLVMVALVF
+16 ALLVMLTLIF
-26 LSWFSINRLAA
+26 LSWFSINRLGAG
-37 SNQDLSYV
+37 NRDLSYV

-56 KEVQADFYELHALI
+56 KEVQADFYELHSLV
-70 QTHVLNTDDGKMQ
+70 QTHVLNTDSSKMQ
-83 QIETHIADIRTAI
+83 QIETGITEIRGQI
-96 NSLLEKY
+96 NSLLDKY

-118 DDQRIIAQYYLEIDK
+118 DDQRIVAQYYQEIDK
-133 VLLLSRQN
+133 VLQLSRQN
-141 KNTEARDYLA
+141 KNDEARDMLA
-151 NNVMTLFGQ
+151 GEAYGLFKQ
-160 FAQAIERHVK
+160 FAKAIELHVN
-170 FNVDLGLALKRQG
+170 FNMDLGLALKKQG
-183 EENNDSSLQ
+183 QENYDNSLQ
-192 TLLFIAGGTGIL
+192 TLLFIAGGATVL
-204 TLGLFIWL
+204 TMGLFVWL

-219 LRLAMQ
+219 LRTAMD
-225 TLSLIQRDL
+225 TLTRIQRDL

-326 RITNESGKLA
+326 RITNESGQLA
-336 SDGGATI
+336 SEGSRTI
-343 ERTVQAINEIAD
+343 DRTVHAINEIAD
-355 SIRQASHEV
+355 SIRQASAEV
-364 TALGEG
+364 SALGEG
-370 ISRIGGVVNVIR
+370 ISRIGGVVSVIR

-397 EAARAGEQGRGFAV
+397 EAARAGESGRGFAV

-433 VEAIQQESQATVS
+433 VEAIQQESNNTVS
-446 RMSQVE
+446 RMNLVE
-452 EKVVQGVAMAT
+452 EKVSQGVAMAT
-463 ESGEI
+463 ESGAIISEI
-468 ITQIRHASHRVMDQV
+468 RSASHRVMDQV

-492 QSSAA
+492 QSAAA

-523 AAEELNVTTE
+523 AAEELNVTTD

>member
-1 MEYAVMNIA
+1 MNIA

-16 ALLVMVALVF
+16 ALLVMLALVF
-26 LSWFSINRLAA
+26 LSWFSINRLGAG
-37 SNQDLSYV
+37 NRDLSYV

-56 KEVQADFYELHALI
+56 KEVQADFYELHSLV
-70 QTHVLNTDDGKMQ
+70 QTHVLNTDSSRMQ
-83 QIETHIADIRTAI
+83 QIETGITEIRGQI
-96 NSLLEKY
+96 NSLLDKY

-118 DDQRIIAQYYLEIDK
+118 DDQRIVAQYYQEIDK
-133 VLLLSRQN
+133 VLQLSRQN
-141 KNTEARDYLA
+141 KNDEARDMLA
-151 NNVMTLFGQ
+151 GEAYGLFKQ
-160 FAQAIERHVK
+160 FAKAIELHVN
-170 FNVDLGLALKRQG
+170 FNMDLGLAIKKQG
-183 EENNDSSLQ
+183 QENYDNSLQ
-192 TLLFIAGGTGIL
+192 TLLFIAGGATVL
-204 TLGLFIWL
+204 TMGLFVWL

-219 LRLAMQ
+219 LRTAMD
-225 TLSLIQRDL
+225 TLTRIQHDL

-286 AQHLASSASQ
+286 AQHLASSANQ

-326 RITNESGKLA
+326 RITNESGQLA
-336 SDGGATI
+336 SEGGRTI
-343 ERTVQAINEIAD
+343 ERTVHAINEIAD
-355 SIRQASHEV
+355 SIRQASAEV
-364 TALGEG
+364 IALGEG

-397 EAARAGEQGRGFAV
+397 EAARAGESGRGFAV

-433 VEAIQQESQATVS
+433 VEAIQQESNNTVS
-446 RMSQVE
+446 RMHLVE
-452 EKVVQGVAMAT
+452 EKVSQGVTMAT
-463 ESGEI
+463 ESGAIIAEI
-468 ITQIRHASHRVMDQV
+468 RSASHRVMEQV

>member
-1 MEYAVMNIA
+1 MNIA

-16 ALLVMVALVF
+16 ALLVILTLIF
-26 LSWFSINRLAA
+26 LSWFSINRLGAG
-37 SNQDLSYV
+37 NRDLSYV

-56 KEVQADFYELHALI
+56 KEVQADFYELHSLV
-70 QTHVLNTDDGKMQ
+70 QTHVLNTDSSRMQ
-83 QIETHIADIRTAI
+83 QIETGITEIRGQI
-96 NSLLEKY
+96 NSLLDKY

-118 DDQRIIAQYYLEIDK
+118 DDQRIVAQYYQEIDK
-133 VLLLSRQN
+133 VLQLSRQN
-141 KNTEARDYLA
+141 KNDEARDMLA
-151 NNVMTLFGQ
+151 GEAYGLFQQ
-160 FAQAIERHVK
+160 FAKAIELHVN
-170 FNVDLGLALKRQG
+170 FNMDLGLALKKQG
-183 EENNDSSLQ
+183 QENYDNSLQ
-192 TLLFIAGGTGIL
+192 TLLLIAGGATVL
-204 TLGLFIWL
+204 TMGLFVWL

-219 LRLAMQ
+219 LRTAMD
-225 TLSLIQRDL
+225 TLTRIQRDL

-286 AQHLASSASQ
+286 AQHLASSANQ

-315 TDISQR
+315 ADISQR

-326 RITNESGKLA
+326 RITNESGQLA
-336 SDGGATI
+336 TEGGRTI
-343 ERTVQAINEIAD
+343 ERTVHAINEIAD
-355 SIRQASHEV
+355 SIRQASAEV
-364 TALGEG
+364 IALGEG

-397 EAARAGEQGRGFAV
+397 EAARAGESGRGFAV

-433 VEAIQQESQATVS
+433 VEAIQQESNNTVS
-446 RMSQVE
+446 RMHLVE
-452 EKVVQGVAMAT
+452 EKVSQGVTMAT
-463 ESGEI
+463 ESGAIIAEI
-468 ITQIRHASHRVMDQV
+468 RSASHRVMDQV

>member
-1 MEYAVMNIA
+1 MNIA

-16 ALLVMVALVF
+16 ALLVMLALVF
-26 LSWFSINRLAA
+26 LSWFSINRLGAG
-37 SNQDLSYV
+37 NRDLSYV

-56 KEVQADFYELHALI
+56 KEVQADFYELHSLV
-70 QTHVLNTDDGKMQ
+70 QTHVLNTDSSKMQ
-83 QIETHIADIRTAI
+83 QIETGITEIRGQI
-96 NSLLEKY
+96 NSLLDKY

-118 DDQRIIAQYYLEIDK
+118 DDQRIVAQYYQEIDK
-133 VLLLSRQN
+133 VLQLSRQN
-141 KNTEARDYLA
+141 KNDEARDMLSGEAYG
-151 NNVMTLFGQ
+151 LFQQ
-160 FAQAIERHVK
+160 FAKAIELHVN
-170 FNVDLGLALKRQG
+170 FNMDLGLALKKQG
-183 EENNDSSLQ
+183 QENYDNSLQ
-192 TLLFIAGGTGIL
+192 TLLFIAGGATVL
-204 TLGLFIWL
+204 TMGLFVWL

-219 LRLAMQ
+219 LRTAMD
-225 TLSLIQRDL
+225 TLTRIQRDL

-286 AQHLASSASQ
+286 AQHLASSANQ

-326 RITNESGKLA
+326 RITNESGQLA
-336 SDGGATI
+336 TEGGRTI
-343 ERTVQAINEIAD
+343 ERTVHAINEIAD
-355 SIRQASHEV
+355 SIRQASAEV
-364 TALGEG
+364 IALGEG

-397 EAARAGEQGRGFAV
+397 EAARAGESGRGFAV

-433 VEAIQQESQATVS
+433 VEAIQQESNNTVS
-446 RMSQVE
+446 RMHLVE
-452 EKVVQGVAMAT
+452 EKVSQGVTMAT
-463 ESGEI
+463 ESGAIIAEI
-468 ITQIRHASHRVMDQV
+468 RSASHRVMEQV